1 MGSSSMGRRAVLLL
15 LSVTL
20 LLGVL
25 PAAAGAAVGPACPAG
40 AVPATAFT
48 DTVRSVHRS
57 AIDCGAWWGITS
69 GRTATRYAPDG
80 AITRGQTAA
89 MIARLLRSSGRA
101 PSTVP
106 SAGFTDTVGHRFAAD
121 IDLLAHLGIVRGVST
136 TSFAP
141 ETPVDRQQMASF
153 IAAMFARGYAA
164 PLPTG
169 PVPFRD
175 VSATNVHR
183 DAIGRLVAADITGGT
198 TATTYAPTAR
208 VTRDQM
214 ASFLTRS
221 TSRLVTAR
229 LATLPTTRPGARDP
243 YATRT
248 RGAWVHLFDGSLKTR
263 RQIRTVVDELAAAD
277 VNAIFAQV
285 ARRHDAYYTSSVLP
299 RTPDPTLEPG
309 LDVLDELLR
318 VAHARGIEV
327 HAWISVAPTYH
338 GVYDGLPRPAGWVYR
353 EHGANA
359 PVAQR
364 WVTRTRS
371 GTWSDY
377 LDPGLRPVQ
386 DHLAAVVGELAANYA
401 LDGIHLDYV
410 RYQSAN
416 HGYHPA
422 ALARYRAET
431 GASIDPLPAANDPG
445 WSNWRRAQTRE
456 MVRRARA
463 AIRAS
468 GRDVELSAAVIS
480 WGAGPANADRAGFTR
495 TRTYTE
501 TFQDWDRWVRD
512 GEVDMVLPMNY
523 FRAHDADQARWF
535 EQWLRYEQQLAAGST
550 SRVVPGIAGYL
561 NRPAA
566 GLDQMQRAMARTD
579 GAAMYSYQQPTL
591 DGGRGIWGRLAGSRW
606 GYPPVR

>member
-1 MGSSSMGRRAVLLL
+1 MIVALFVGLL
-15 LSVTL
+15 
-20 LLGVL
+20 
-25 PAAAGAAVGPACPAG
+25 PAGAAAAVEPACPAG
-40 AVPATAFT
+40 AVPATPFT
-48 DTVRSVHRS
+48 DTVRSVHRA

-69 GRTATRYAPDG
+69 GRTATLYAPDG
-80 AITRGQTAA
+80 NITRGQTAA

-101 PSTVP
+101 PTTVA
-106 SAGFTDTVGHRFAAD
+106 SAGFSDAVGHRFEAD
-121 IDLLAHLGIVRGVST
+121 IDLLAQLDIVRG
-136 TSFAP
+136 TSATRFDP
-141 ETPVDRQQMASF
+141 DTPVDRAQMATI
-153 IAAMFARGYAA
+153 IAAMFARGYDT

-169 PVPFRD
+169 TVPFGD

-183 DAIGRLVAADITGGT
+183 AAIGRLVAAGITGGT

-208 VTRDQM
+208 VSRAQM

-221 TSRLVTAR
+221 SSRLVTGR
-229 LATLPTTRPGARDP
+229 LLTLPTSRPGARDP

-263 RQIRTVVDELAAAD
+263 GRIRAVVDELAAAD
-277 VNAIFAQV
+277 VTTIFAQV
-285 ARRHDAYYTSSVLP
+285 ARRHDAYYTSDVLP

-309 LDVLDELLR
+309 LDVLEELLR

-353 EHGANA
+353 DHGINA
-359 PVAQR
+359 PVSQR
-364 WVTRTRS
+364 WVTRTRA
-371 GTWSDY
+371 GGWSDY
-377 LDPGLRPVQ
+377 LDPGLRAVQ
-386 DHLAAVVGELAANYA
+386 DHVAAVVGELASDYA
-401 LDGIHLDYV
+401 VDGIHLDYV

-416 HGYHPA
+416 HGYHPT

-431 GASIDPLPAANDPG
+431 GASIDPLPAATDPA

-456 MVRRARA
+456 VMSRARA
-463 AIRAS
+463 AIRTS
-468 GRDVELSAAVIS
+468 GNDVELSAAVIS

-501 TFQDWDRWVRD
+501 TFQDWDAWIRS
-512 GEVDMVLPMNY
+512 GEVDLVLPMNY
-523 FRAHDADQARWF
+523 FRAHDTDQARWF
-535 EQWLRYEQQLAAGST
+535 EQWLRYEQALAAASE
-550 SRVVPGIAGYL
+550 SRVAPGIAGYL

-566 GLDQMQRAMARTD
+566 AQDQMQRAMSRTD
-579 GAAMYSYQQPTL
+579 GAVMYSFQQPTL
-591 DGGRGIWGRLAGSRW
+591 DSSRSIWGRLAGSRW